1 MSFNDL
7 NDQFQALADKYGLTP
22 GFQGDYDLRSI
33 FGDLVDDQ
41 SFVRDRKYFQ
51 IGEYSMAFVAEWRP
65 LKNFQANQIRV
76 SIEKCALTISS
87 FSTKDSYLISSSCSI
102 F

>member
-41 SFVRDRKYFQ
+41 SFVRDRVSYYDLINLFQ
-51 IGEYSMAFVAEWRP
+51 RSLNELVIF
-65 LKNFQANQIRV
+65 
-76 SIEKCALTISS
+76 ISH
-87 FSTKDSYLISSSCSI
+87 FILVGTTDHGYLQSDL
-102 F
+102 